1 MKTIFGSSLFL
12 EIQIMRKSR
21 LLLLITFGLLLA
33 LITQPLVLAGGRV
46 EHHQITSKILAD
58 AGQPAKKR
66 LSVCL
71 PEGYDT
77 SGLVYPVLYLIHGAT
92 GNNYSLLGG
101 GYIYGLMRGVY
112 VNKIADKLI
121 EDGKI
126 KPLIIV
132 LPNMDREG
140 LRELDKLYDDYLPKD
155 ITSFVDT
162 NYRTIPNRQGR
173 AISGHSRG
181 GSDAAY
187 IAFSRPDM
195 FSLVGGYAPGS
206 MYRPTR
212 LPTTD
217 SVNAHNQALFPL
229 QFWIYGGRNDSGFA
243 AMRNFAN
250 SLEEAG
256 LPCTF
261 VEDHC
266 DHHNFS
272 TMPRRLEESIVFFSE
287 HISHTLASVDAS
299 VEPRNKITTTWG
311 KVKSNK

>member
-1 MKTIFGSSLFL
+1 MKTIFCSSLFL

-33 LITQPLVLAGGRV
+33 LITQPLALAGGTV
-46 EHHQITSKILAD
+46 KHQQITSKILAD
-58 AGQPAKKR
+58 AGQPAKKG
-66 LSVCL
+66 LSVYL
-71 PEGYDT
+71 PEEYDT
-77 SGLVYPVLYLIHGAT
+77 SGLAYPVLYLIHGHF

-101 GYIYGLMRGVY
+101 SRAGVY

-126 KPLIIV
+126 EHLIIV
-132 LPNMDREG
+132 LPDTGRAG
-140 LRELDKLYDDYLPKD
+140 QRGIDKFYDDYLVKE

-181 GSDAAY
+181 GSDAAF
-187 IAFSRPDM
+187 ISLSHPEM

-206 MYRPTR
+206 MFRPTR

-217 SVNAHNQALFPL
+217 SVKAHNQALFPL
-229 QFWIYGGRNDSGFA
+229 QFWIYGGRNDGGFA
-243 AMRNFAN
+243 AMRDFAN

-256 LPCTF
+256 LPYVF
-261 VEDHC
+261 VEDNG
-266 DHHNFS
+266 DHNN
-272 TMPRRLEESIVFFSE
+272 MIARRVEESIVFFSE
-287 HISHTLASVDAS
+287 QISYNLAS